1 MCQLCVSNQSFWR
14 GRRSFLLALG
24 TAAATPVLA
33 QVDVGK
39 GSRAAGLVP
48 AEEIETAAAQ
58 QYAQLLAEA
67 KQKGALAPENNPSL
81 QKIRAIAQRMIPQ
94 GLRFNDRARSW
105 HWEVNLIGS
114 KEINAFC
121 MPGGKIAF
129 FTGLLEQLKLTEDEA
144 AMVMGHEMAHALRE
158 HARARVAK
166 EQGAGVA
173 VGLITQ
179 IFGLGQLGQMGANV
193 GAQLL
198 TLRWSRADESEADLV
213 GLEIGARAGY
223 NPDAALSL
231 WTKMDQVAGGSN
243 GPAFLSTHP
252 SGPDRLER
260 LRQNIPKVR
269 GLYEQ
274 AIAHR

>member
-1 MCQLCVSNQSFWR
+1 MRRR
-14 GRRSFLLALG
+14 GFLALAG
-24 TAAATPVLA
+24 ASAAGSALA

-48 AEEIETAAAQ
+48 AEEIEAAATQ
-58 QYAQLLAEA
+58 QYSQLLAEA
-67 KQKGALAPENNPSL
+67 KSKGALAPENHPSL
-81 QKIRAIAQRMIPQ
+81 QRIRAIAQRMIPQ
-94 GLRFNDRARSW
+94 GLRFNDRARNW
-105 HWEVNLIGS
+105 RWEVNLIGS

-166 EQGAGVA
+166 EQGTGVA
-173 VGLITQ
+173 VSVITQ
-179 IFGLGQLGQMGANV
+179 LFGLGQLGQMGANI

-223 NPDAALSL
+223 NPDAAVSL

-269 GLYEQ
+269 GLYQQ
-274 AIAHR
+274 AIARR

>member
-14 GRRSFLLALG
+14 GRRSFLLATG
-24 TAAATPVLA
+24 AAVATPVLA
-33 QVDVGK
+33 QVNVGK
-39 GSRAAGLVP
+39 ESRAAGLVP
-48 AEEIETAAAQ
+48 AEEIEAASAQ
-58 QYAQLLAEA
+58 QYSQLLAEA

-105 HWEVNLIGS
+105 RWEVNLIGS

-121 MPGGKIAF
+121 MPGGKIVF
-129 FTGLLEQLKLTEDEA
+129 YTGLLEQLKLTEDEA

-223 NPDAALSL
+223 NPDAAISL

-252 SGPDRLER
+252 SGPDRLDR

-274 AIAHR
+274 AIARR

>member
-1 MCQLCVSNQSFWR
+1 MCQLCVSNRSFWR
-14 GRRSFLLALG
+14 GRRSFLLATG
-24 TAAATPVLA
+24 AAAATPVLA
-33 QVDVGK
+33 QVNVGK
-39 GSRAAGLVP
+39 ESRAAGLVP
-48 AEEIETAAAQ
+48 AEEIEAASAQ
-58 QYAQLLAEA
+58 QYSQLLAEA

-105 HWEVNLIGS
+105 RWEVNLIGS

-223 NPDAALSL
+223 NPDAAISL

-274 AIAHR
+274 AIARR